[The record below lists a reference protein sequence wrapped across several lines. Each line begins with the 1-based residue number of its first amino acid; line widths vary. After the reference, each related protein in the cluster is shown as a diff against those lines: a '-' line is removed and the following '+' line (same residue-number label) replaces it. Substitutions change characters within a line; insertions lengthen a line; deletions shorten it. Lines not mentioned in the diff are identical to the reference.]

1 MISRLLDLVAIYNA
15 WSEMIL
21 YGSELAN
28 CHISA
33 NSFRRRDRVRKL
45 FKGGNYLMEETI
57 RGKTVAKI
65 WEDATAHR
73 VWPNC
78 AMTLIWCFRCPR
90 IFLESRGGAWIFRN
104 RFWEKCLLI
113 DNAHPKMSTTI
124 TYLNSLEICKFPVNL
139 YHLHFKD

>member
-65 WEDATAHR
+65 
-73 VWPNC
+73 
-78 AMTLIWCFRCPR
+78 
-90 IFLESRGGAWIFRN
+90 
-104 RFWEKCLLI
+104 
-113 DNAHPKMSTTI
+113 
-124 TYLNSLEICKFPVNL
+124 
-139 YHLHFKD
+139 

>member
-1 MISRLLDLVAIYNA
+1 MISRLLDLVAIYNV

-21 YGSELAN
+21 YGTELAN

-33 NSFRRRDRVRKL
+33 ISFRRRDRVRKL

-90 IFLESRGGAWIFRN
+90 IFFWKVEAELGYLEIVS
-104 RFWEKCLLI
+104 EKSASME
-113 DNAHPKMSTTI
+113 NQVN
-124 TYLNSLEICKFPVNL
+124 YLNFLEIYIL
-139 YHLHFKD
+139 LHFKDWLRTFLYFKV

>member
-33 NSFRRRDRVRKL
+33 NSVRRRDRVRKL

-90 IFLESRGGAWIFRN
+90 IF
-104 RFWEKCLLI
+104 FWKVEAELG
-113 DNAHPKMSTTI
+113 
-124 TYLNSLEICKFPVNL
+124 YLEIVSEKSASMENQVNYL
-139 YHLHFKD
+139 YFLEIYILLHFKDWLRTFLYFKV

>member
-21 YGSELAN
+21 YGTELAN

-73 VWPNC
+73 VWLNC

-90 IFLESRGGAWIFRN
+90 IF
-104 RFWEKCLLI
+104 FWKVEAELG
-113 DNAHPKMSTTI
+113 
-124 TYLNSLEICKFPVNL
+124 YLEIVSEKSASMENQVNYL
-139 YHLHFKD
+139 YILEIYILLHFKDWLRTFLYFKV